1 MPPSAT
7 DVDGAA
13 SVPGVQVTLHLGAHR
28 TSTTRAQAIMARAH
42 SMGRLRHTFY
52 AGPNEVRQAAGLA
65 AVVIDRAP
73 VTVRLAAPWMLR
85 RVSPSLAE
93 AISAKTQAV
102 VISEETLLG
111 VIDRSIRTGEGLY
124 PEAGL
129 RVRALR
135 RLLRGVDVRPVIAVR
150 NYAEWFA
157 SAYATVVRR
166 RPLPEP
172 TKLAA
177 EWAALPRGWPEIVE
191 EIVAAFGRCDVVRF
205 EDLHWDKEIMLRA
218 LTPDE
223 VDRLPRN
230 RVRFFPSMSAA
241 AIRELAMWRAAGRK
255 FDTAALNAMIERH
268 RGTPGLKPFSDADRA
283 ALDAR
288 YVADIER
295 LTAVGGCFVEP
306 VNAQVGRGRTAGR

>member
-1 MPPSAT
+1 MQDSA
-7 DVDGAA
+7 
-13 SVPGVQVTLHLGAHR
+13 PGVQVTLHLGAHR
-28 TSTTRAQAIMARAH
+28 TSTTRAQAIMARAQ
-42 SMGRLRHTFY
+42 STGRLQHTFY
-52 AGPNEVRQAAGLA
+52 AGPNDVRQIAGLA

-73 VTVRLAAPWMLR
+73 VTARLAAPWMLR
-85 RVSPSLAE
+85 RAIPPLVA

-111 VIDRSIRTGEGLY
+111 VIDRSVLKGEGLY

-135 RLLRGVDVRPVIAVR
+135 RLLRGVDVRPVIAIR
-150 NYAEWFA
+150 SYAEWFA

-172 TKLAA
+172 SKLAA
-177 EWAALPRGWPEIVE
+177 EWARLPRGWPEIVA

-205 EDLHWDKEIMLRA
+205 EDLRWDKEIMLRA

-241 AIRELAMWRAAGRK
+241 AIRELAIWRAAKRK

-268 RGTPGLKPFSDADRA
+268 RGTPGLKPFAEADRE

-288 YVADIER
+288 YAADMER
-295 LTAVGGCFVEP
+295 LTALGGQFVEP
-306 VNAQVGRGRTAGR
+306 VNTQVGRGRTAGR

>member
-1 MPPSAT
+1 MT
-7 DVDGAA
+7 ERAA
-13 SVPGVQVTLHLGAHR
+13 GGEIVPEVSLHLGAHR
-28 TSTTRAQAIMARAH
+28 TSTTRAQAIMARAQTT
-42 SMGRLRHTFY
+42 GRLKHTFY
-52 AGPNEVRQAAGLA
+52 AGPGEVRRLAGLA
-65 AVVIDRAP
+65 AIVIDRAP
-73 VTVRLAAPWMLR
+73 FTARLASPWLLR
-85 RVSPSLAE
+85 RAVPSLAE

-129 RVRALR
+129 RAQTLR
-135 RLLRGVDVRPVIAVR
+135 RLLRGADVRPVIAVR
-150 NYAEWFA
+150 SYADWFA

-172 TKLAA
+172 AALAT
-177 EWAALPRGWPEIVE
+177 EWAALPRGWPEIVA
-191 EIVAAFGRCDVVRF
+191 EIIGAFGRCDVVRF

-218 LTPDE
+218 LTPGE

-241 AIRELAMWRAAGRK
+241 AIRELGMWRAAGRK
-255 FDTAALNAMIERH
+255 FDTATLNAMIERH
-268 RGTPGLKPFSDADRA
+268 RGTPGLKPFAAADRE

-288 YVADIER
+288 YAAD
-295 LTAVGGCFVEP
+295 LDQVTALGGQFVEP
-306 VNAQVGRGRTAGR
+306 VNALVGGGRTAGRS